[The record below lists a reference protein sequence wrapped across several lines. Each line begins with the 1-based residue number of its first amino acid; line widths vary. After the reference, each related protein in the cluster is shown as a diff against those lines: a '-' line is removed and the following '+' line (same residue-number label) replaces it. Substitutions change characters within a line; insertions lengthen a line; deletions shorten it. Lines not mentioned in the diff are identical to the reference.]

1 MKTKHYVLIAIAITG
16 ISLFIFRRKLPIW
29 FENKKLADKQVVESA
44 MVQQKVNE
52 AVMGLI
58 GGPL

>member
-1 MKTKHYVLIAIAITG
+1 MKTKHYVIIAAILAVT
-16 ISLFIFRRKLPIW
+16 LFIFRRKLMIW

-44 MVQQKVNE
+44 VMQQKVNE